1 MRAEQAWGAFSLVFA
16 LATIAVA
23 ATLFSMGHDPYLA
36 ASLAVVA
43 VMVYLYVV
51 YKRYHIE
58 LVTEGDIA
66 LFIDPDDLRILCDI
80 YGLGSTGKPVV
91 DRQRLREFV
100 RAHPDSAFVWVA
112 PRPVSSVGS
121 ALAMPPPPAEEKM
134 TVPAMMKKLLSDRPS
149 EASLTGPLF
158 GGLERSKARLAALTR
173 CPVCD
178 SATGRSGGICLR
190 CGADLEFYSVLAGS
204 RVGRRL
210 ISRKTRARVRKLRY
224 PR

>member
-1 MRAEQAWGAFSLVFA
+1 MRAEQAWGAFTLVFA

-23 ATLFSMGHDPYLA
+23 ATLFSMGQDPYLA
-36 ASLAVVA
+36 GTLAVVA

-66 LFIDPDDLRILCDI
+66 LFTDPDDLRILCDI

-91 DRQRLREFV
+91 DRQRLRGFV
-100 RAHPDSAFVWVA
+100 RAHPGGAFVWVA
-112 PRPVSSVGS
+112 PSPVSSVGS
-121 ALAMPPPPAEEKM
+121 ALSMPPPPAEEEM

-149 EASLTGPLF
+149 EASLTGPLV
-158 GGLERSKARLAALTR
+158 GGLERSKARLAAVTR

-178 SATGRSGGICLR
+178 SAPGRSEGICLR
-190 CGADLEFYSVLAGS
+190 CGADLEFYSVLAES
-204 RVGRRL
+204 RVGRKL
-210 ISRKTRARVRKLRY
+210 LSQKTEARKRKLRY
-224 PR
+224 PG